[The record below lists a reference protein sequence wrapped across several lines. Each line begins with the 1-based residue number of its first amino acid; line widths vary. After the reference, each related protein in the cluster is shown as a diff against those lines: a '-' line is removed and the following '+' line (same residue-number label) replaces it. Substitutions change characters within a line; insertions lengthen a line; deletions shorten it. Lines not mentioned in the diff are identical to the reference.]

1 MRLMVTIAVMISCK
15 IRSDLGQAR
24 GRDCVLIVVVCRYA
38 SITFLIDAKILAFL
52 IHHDFMIGHRWI

>member
-1 MRLMVTIAVMISCK
+1 MVRIAFMIGCK

-38 SITFLIDAKILAFL
+38 SIAFFIDAKILAVF
-52 IHHDFMIGHRWI
+52 IYHNFMMCHRRIR